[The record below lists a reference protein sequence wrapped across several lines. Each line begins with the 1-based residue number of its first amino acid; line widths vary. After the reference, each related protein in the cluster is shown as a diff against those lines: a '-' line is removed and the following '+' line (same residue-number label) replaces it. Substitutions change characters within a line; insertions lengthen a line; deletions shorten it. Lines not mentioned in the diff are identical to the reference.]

1 VQRTIRRALG
11 RLGAAGLSTALVL
24 PLLALGGPASAV
36 TAPSR
41 ATWVWTRPAPAALVT
56 WAVRRGVGELFV
68 SVDTDLPT
76 SPDRAWVRSVVA
88 RAHAAGIRVAAL
100 GGDADWVDRPQDALA
115 WQRAVVGT
123 RLFDGVHLDIEPWV
137 RDDWDSR
144 RSELVAAYV
153 DVLRRLAAATRL
165 PVEADI
171 AFWLH
176 QLRAP
181 SGRPLD
187 ETVMRLVDSVTVMS
201 YRHRVTGA
209 DSITGLGAHELAT
222 AARLRKPCR
231 LAVET
236 NHLGD
241 DAVSRKQ
248 TFHGLGAQTLN
259 RALRAVDAAERHVP
273 SYRGIAVHDFDG
285 WRALR

>member
-1 VQRTIRRALG
+1 MQRTIRRALG

-24 PLLALGGPASAV
+24 PLLALASPADAV

-41 ATWVWTRPAPAALVT
+41 ATWVWTRPAPATLVT
-56 WAVRRGVGELFV
+56 WAVRRGVDELFV

-76 SPDRAWVRSVVA
+76 SPDRAWVRSVVT

-100 GGDADWVDRPQDALA
+100 GGDADWVDHPEDGLA

-144 RSELVAAYV
+144 RKELVAAYV

-187 ETVMRLVDSVTVMS
+187 EAVMRLVDSVTVMS
-201 YRHRVTGA
+201 YRHRVSGD

-222 AARLRKPCR
+222 ATRLRKPCR
-231 LAVET
+231 LGVET